1 MEQPS
6 KQPPDDFP
14 LSPKRWRYNKNQ
26 LKTGGFIMMFTK
38 KEMILLAVF
47 GSEDAGQ
54 TRRNLTKAARLAEDA
69 STRKSLSALSRH
81 ISREIGLGHDYELEF
96 DRIQDEVQ
104 PRLLASLTVFND
116 RMDDYTHVYPVRQLA
131 KCLLMKAFSC
141 DTVADSIDNLEQL
154 KAYIPDKW
162 FAAVLNDLLEDLYN
176 VWANEYWMYPE
187 IRDSSIAIANAA
199 EWFCTA
205 TDMEKKA
212 LHSSGKKKRTASV

>member
-1 MEQPS
+1 M
-6 KQPPDDFP
+6 
-14 LSPKRWRYNKNQ
+14 
-26 LKTGGFIMMFTK
+26 
-38 KEMILLAVF
+38 
-47 GSEDAGQ
+47 
-54 TRRNLTKAARLAEDA
+54 
-69 STRKSLSALSRH
+69 
-81 ISREIGLGHDYELEF
+81 
-96 DRIQDEVQ
+96 
-104 PRLLASLTVFND
+104 
-116 RMDDYTHVYPVRQLA
+116 RQLA
-131 KCLLMKAFSC
+131 KCLLMKTFSC

-162 FAAVLNDLLEDLYN
+162 FVAVLNDLLEDLYN

>member
-1 MEQPS
+1 
-6 KQPPDDFP
+6 
-14 LSPKRWRYNKNQ
+14 
-26 LKTGGFIMMFTK
+26 MMFTK

-69 STRKSLSALSRH
+69 SARKSLSALSRH
-81 ISREIGLGHDYELEF
+81 ISREIGLGLDYELEF
-96 DRIQDEVQ
+96 DRVQDEVQ

-116 RMDDYTHVYPVRQLA
+116 QMDDYTHVYPLRQLA
-131 KCLLMKAFSC
+131 KCLLMKTFSC

-162 FAAVLNDLLEDLYN
+162 FVAVLNDLLEDLYN

-205 TDMEKKA
+205 TDMEKKSPA
-212 LHSSGKKKRTASV
+212 FVWKKEAYRKRVRECPEHI

>member
-1 MEQPS
+1 
-6 KQPPDDFP
+6 
-14 LSPKRWRYNKNQ
+14 
-26 LKTGGFIMMFTK
+26 MMFRK

-47 GSEDAGQ
+47 GSEDARQ
-54 TRRNLTKAARLAEDA
+54 TRRNLTKAAQLAEDA
-69 STRKSLSALSRH
+69 SARKSISALSRH
-81 ISREIGLGHDYELEF
+81 ISREIGMELDYELEF
-96 DRIQDEVQ
+96 NRIQDEVQ

-116 RMDDYTHVYPVRQLA
+116 QMDEYTLVYPVRQLA
-131 KCLLMKAFSC
+131 KCLLMKTFSC

>member
-1 MEQPS
+1 
-6 KQPPDDFP
+6 
-14 LSPKRWRYNKNQ
+14 
-26 LKTGGFIMMFTK
+26 
-38 KEMILLAVF
+38 MILLAVF

-69 STRKSLSALSRH
+69 SARKSLSALSRH
-81 ISREIGLGHDYELEF
+81 ISREIGLGLDYELEF
-96 DRIQDEVQ
+96 DRVQDEVQ
-104 PRLLASLTVFND
+104 PHLLASLTVFND
-116 RMDDYTHVYPVRQLA
+116 QMDDYTHVYPMRQLA
-131 KCLLMKAFSC
+131 KCLLMKTFSC

-162 FAAVLNDLLEDLYN
+162 FVAVLNDLLEDLYN

>member
-1 MEQPS
+1 
-6 KQPPDDFP
+6 
-14 LSPKRWRYNKNQ
+14 
-26 LKTGGFIMMFTK
+26 MMFTK

-54 TRRNLTKAARLAEDA
+54 TRRNLTKAAQLAEDA
-69 STRKSLSALSRH
+69 SARKNLSALHRH
-81 ISREIGLGHDYELEF
+81 ISREIGFGHDYELEF
-96 DRIQDEVQ
+96 DRVQDEVQ

-116 RMDDYTHVYPVRQLA
+116 RMDDYTHVYPMRQLA

-141 DTVADSIDNLEQL
+141 DNVADSIDNLEQL

-199 EWFCTA
+199 EWFCT
-205 TDMEKKA
+205 TTEMEKKA
-212 LHSSGKKKRTASV
+212 LHSSPKKQHKSTV